1 MQFPSLLSDKIK
13 DYTPLSSYTYKISY
27 NDRIRK
33 PNTPEN
39 TTTLMKALSG
49 YKKSIIGLCLTAL
62 SLSVFAEDTFRVCAD
77 PLHPPY
83 STKSQD
89 GFENKIA
96 ELFAKQLNQK
106 LEYYW
111 FPQRIGFIRNTLKS
125 QIDDTDQ
132 YKCDVVMGLPVGF
145 DFAKTTKPYY
155 HSTYVMLI
163 AKGRGW
169 DDIVNPSQLSNLS
182 LQREESLKIAMFDR
196 GPGTTWLHKNGL
208 LDQGI
213 PYQTMTGD
221 DKNNAAMQIDKDLKA
236 RKIDIVI
243 LWGPMAGY
251 VVSQSPK
258 DTYNIIPMQS
268 TPAMKFDF
276 SIAMGVRYGDN
287 KRKQIIEQLIDKNK
301 DKIHSIISEYNIP
314 LLPIPEQKTTKE

>member
-1 MQFPSLLSDKIK
+1 
-13 DYTPLSSYTYKISY
+13 
-27 NDRIRK
+27 
-33 PNTPEN
+33 
-39 TTTLMKALSG
+39 MKALTNF
-49 YKKSIIGLCLTAL
+49 KKNIISVCLISL
-62 SLSVFAEDTFRVCAD
+62 SLTSFAEEKLRVCAD

-83 STKSQD
+83 SSKALD

-96 ELFAKQLNQK
+96 ALFAEQLNQE

-125 QIDDTDQ
+125 EIEGTDQ
-132 YKCDVVMGLPVGF
+132 FKCDVVMGLPVGF

-155 HSTYVMLI
+155 HSTYALVI

-169 DDIVNPSQLSNLS
+169 DDITNPSQLSNLS

-221 DKNNAAMQIDKDLKA
+221 DENNVAMQIEKDLKA
-236 RKIDIVI
+236 GKIDMVI

-251 VVSQSPK
+251 VSSQSPK
-258 DTYNIIPMQS
+258 GTYNIIPMTS
-268 TPAMKFDF
+268 TPGMKFDF
-276 SIAMGVRYGDN
+276 SMAMGIRYGDN
-287 KRKQIIEQLIDKNK
+287 KRKAMLEKLIDTNK
-301 DKIHSIISEYNIP
+301 DKIQAIISEYNIP
-314 LLPIPEQKTTKE
+314 LLPIPEQKARDND

>member
-1 MQFPSLLSDKIK
+1 MKDTSCLKKI
-13 DYTPLSSYTYKISY
+13 LIS
-27 NDRIRK
+27 IFL
-33 PNTPEN
+33 
-39 TTTLMKALSG
+39 TTLSFSASSEEK
-49 YKKSIIGLCLTAL
+49 
-62 SLSVFAEDTFRVCAD
+62 FRVCAD

-83 STKSQD
+83 STKSED

-96 ELFAKQLNQK
+96 ELFAKELNQEI
-106 LEYYW
+106 EYYW

-125 QIDDTDQ
+125 QIGDTEQ

-155 HSTYVMLI
+155 HSTYTLII

-169 DDIVNPSQLSNLS
+169 DDITQPSQLSNLS

-196 GPGTTWLHKNGL
+196 GPGTTWLQKSGL

-221 DKNNAAMQIDKDLKA
+221 DKNNVAMQIEKDLKA
-236 RKIDIVI
+236 NKIDMVI

-251 VVSQSPK
+251 VISQSPK
-258 DTYNIIPMQS
+258 DTYNIIPMKS
-268 TPAMKFDF
+268 TPGMKFDF
-276 SIAMGVRYGDN
+276 SIAMGIRYGDN
-287 KRKQIIEQLIDKNK
+287 KRKDVLEKLIDKNM
-301 DKIHSIISEYNIP
+301 DRIQSIISGYNIP
-314 LLPIPEQKTTKE
+314 LLPIPEQTIRDDND